1 MSAAG
6 VRLAGLTKEL
16 RLKWSHTK
24 ETWADAR
31 SREFDSKY
39 MEELFLQSDR
49 TLEVIAQLEKL
60 IGKIRKDC
68 E

>member
-16 RLKWSHTK
+16 RLKWLQTRES
-24 ETWADAR
+24 WADTR

-49 TLEVIAQLEKL
+49 TLEVIAQLDKL
-60 IGKIRKDC
+60 ITKIRKDC

>member
-16 RLKWSHTK
+16 RLKWLQTRES
-24 ETWADAR
+24 WADTR

-49 TLEVIAQLEKL
+49 TLEVIAQLDKL
-60 IGKIRKDC
+60 ITKIPKDC